1 MRKKKKHN
9 INAID
14 IKFFSFIIVSSIIVI
29 AIVIGLIVG
38 IAGSFNDHT
47 YAITVTDKERIT
59 EQNGDDIDSKYL
71 IYGTD
76 KKGQDY
82 VFENTDSLFRGK
94 FNSSDLLRERT
105 KEVWKSIKYGFTTKD
120 KVKDCKD
127 YTICLIKEALR
138 LGSMCDKFLNYM
150 S

>member
-1 MRKKKKHN
+1 MRRKKKHN

-14 IKFFSFIIVSSIIVI
+14 IKFFSFIVVSSIIVI

-38 IAGSFNDHT
+38 VVGSFNDHT
-47 YAITVTDKERIT
+47 YAITVTNKERIT

-94 FNSSDLLRERT
+94 FNSSDIYG
-105 KEVWKSIKYGFTTKD
+105 SIKKD
-120 KVKDCKD
+120 KIYEVTVVG
-127 YTICLIKEALR
+127 YRVHFLSWYENIIKYKEL
-138 LGSMCDKFLNYM
+138 KE
-150 S
+150 

>member
-29 AIVIGLIVG
+29 AIVIGLIVD
-38 IAGSFNDHT
+38 IVGSFNDHT
-47 YAITVTDKERIT
+47 YAITVTDKERII

-94 FNSSDLLRERT
+94 FNSSD
-105 KEVWKSIKYGFTTKD
+105 VYGSIKKD
-120 KVKDCKD
+120 KTYEVTVVG
-127 YTICLIKEALR
+127 YRVQFLSWYENIIKYKEL
-138 LGSMCDKFLNYM
+138 KE
-150 S
+150 

>member
-1 MRKKKKHN
+1 MRKKEKHN

-14 IKFFSFIIVSSIIVI
+14 IKFFSFVIVSSIIVI
-29 AIVIGLIVG
+29 AIVIGLVVG

-47 YAITVTDKERIT
+47 YIITVTDKERIT

-94 FNSSDLLRERT
+94 FNSSDVYGSIEKDKT
-105 KEVWKSIKYGFTTKD
+105 YEVTVVGYRVQFLSWYENIIKY
-120 KVKDCKD
+120 
-127 YTICLIKEALR
+127 KEL
-138 LGSMCDKFLNYM
+138 K
-150 S
+150 

>member
-29 AIVIGLIVG
+29 AIVIGLIVD
-38 IAGSFNDHT
+38 ITGSFNDHT
-47 YAITVTDKERIT
+47 YAITITDKERIT
-59 EQNGDDIDSKYL
+59 EQNDSKYL

-82 VFENTDSLFRGK
+82 VFENTDNLFRGK
-94 FNSSDLLRERT
+94 FNSSD
-105 KEVWKSIKYGFTTKD
+105 VYGSIKKD
-120 KVKDCKD
+120 KTYEVTVVG
-127 YTICLIKEALR
+127 YRVQFLSWYENIIKYKEL
-138 LGSMCDKFLNYM
+138 K
-150 S
+150 

>member
-9 INAID
+9 TNAID
-14 IKFFSFIIVSSIIVI
+14 IKFFSFIVVSSIIVI

-38 IAGSFNDHT
+38 IVGSFNDHT

-59 EQNGDDIDSKYL
+59 DDIDSKYL

-94 FNSSDLLRERT
+94 FNSSD
-105 KEVWKSIKYGFTTKD
+105 VYGSIKKD
-120 KVKDCKD
+120 KTYEVTVVG
-127 YTICLIKEALR
+127 YRVQFLSWYENIIKYKEL
-138 LGSMCDKFLNYM
+138 K
-150 S
+150 

>member
-29 AIVIGLIVG
+29 AIVIGLIVD
-38 IAGSFNDHT
+38 ITGSFNDHT
-47 YAITVTDKERIT
+47 YAITITDKERIT
-59 EQNGDDIDSKYL
+59 EQNDSKYL

-82 VFENTDSLFRGK
+82 VFENTDNLFRGK
-94 FNSSDLLRERT
+94 FNSSDIYG
-105 KEVWKSIKYGFTTKD
+105 SIKKD
-120 KVKDCKD
+120 KTYEVTVVG
-127 YTICLIKEALR
+127 YRVQFLSWYENIIKYKEL
-138 LGSMCDKFLNYM
+138 KE
-150 S
+150 